1 MKKLQPI
8 VVYTFVALALMITL
22 RFLMLGNV
30 EVIMQVLMFVLGTLA
45 GVLGTS
51 ALNDKDGEM

>member
-51 ALNDKDGEM
+51 ALNDKGDE